1 VTHLHVTAE
10 EGRLIYTYPY
20 DAKLLD

>member
-1 VTHLHVTAE
+1 MIPRVSAD
-10 EGRLIYTYPY
+10 GARLVCTYPY